1 MDPYYSYM
9 NTFGPVNEGAGVDR
23 GMHQFFGSMEPRTD
37 QATRSTHKRTTM
49 WTDPYY
55 DRNTF
60 FGAAGNGAPK
70 TYKRVTL
77 WEIATQ
83 NQHLNLY
90 GKGIGEAGTN
100 AAAATAGGATV
111 AFFSGA
117 IITGLALSYAVGRF
131 VGAPAI
137 EYFSGNKLTDKQKN
151 AVGIVT
157 MIF

>member
-1 MDPYYSYM
+1 MDPYYSNM

-23 GMHQFFGSMEPRTD
+23 GMHQFFGAANGEAPKY
-37 QATRSTHKRTTM
+37 KRT
-49 WTDPYY
+49 
-55 DRNTF
+55 
-60 FGAAGNGAPK
+60 
-70 TYKRVTL
+70 TL

-83 NQHLNLY
+83 NKHLNLY
-90 GKGIGEAGTN
+90 GNHIGAETSN
-100 AAAATAGGATV
+100 AAAAAAGGATV

>member
-1 MDPYYSYM
+1 MDPYYSHM

-23 GMHQFFGSMEPRTD
+23 GMHQFFGAAEGAAPKMY
-37 QATRSTHKRTTM
+37 KRTT
-49 WTDPYY
+49 
-55 DRNTF
+55 
-60 FGAAGNGAPK
+60 
-70 TYKRVTL
+70 L
-77 WEIATQ
+77 WDIATQ
-83 NQHLNLY
+83 NKHLNLY
-90 GKGIGEAGTN
+90 GNGIGDAGTN

>member
-1 MDPYYSYM
+1 MDPYYSNM

-23 GMHQFFGSMEPRTD
+23 GMHQFFGAAE
-37 QATRSTHKRTTM
+37 
-49 WTDPYY
+49 
-55 DRNTF
+55 
-60 FGAAGNGAPK
+60 GAAPK
-70 TYKRVTL
+70 TYKRTTL
-77 WEIATQ
+77 WDIATQ
-83 NQHLNLY
+83 NKHLNLY